1 MNGGVHFH
9 GNVTAG
15 TMNNAAQGDINNNYG
30 RQHFSS
36 GLDARQVSQLVRALR
51 AELDSAPLTDRA
63 RNAAHDAL
71 DEVDRGVVEG
81 GERRGVADKVLAV
94 KEVLGNA
101 GGAVA
106 AGGAL
111 WTAMRALAAA
121 VGLSL

>member
-1 MNGGVHFH
+1 
-9 GNVTAG
+9 
-15 TMNNAAQGDINNNYG
+15 MNNAAQGDINNNYG

-36 GLDARQVSQLVRALR
+36 GLDAQQVSQLVRALR

-81 GERRGVADKVLAV
+81 GERRGVAGRVLAV